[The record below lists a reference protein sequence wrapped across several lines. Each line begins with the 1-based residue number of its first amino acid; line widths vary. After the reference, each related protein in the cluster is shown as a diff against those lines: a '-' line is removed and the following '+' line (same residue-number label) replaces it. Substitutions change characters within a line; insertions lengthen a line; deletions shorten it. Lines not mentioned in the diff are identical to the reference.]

1 MTNPHKDIL
10 IVDDEPGYRIL
21 VYKKLKSLNYRVF
34 LAQNGEEA
42 IVSLWEKPSIGLV
55 LLDVRLP
62 YLNGLNIFEI
72 IRKDFP
78 EKKIIICSALQKDEQ
93 KFLVNNVDDYY
104 CKDEDL
110 DGLMEKVSL
119 IFNNKSR
126 IGDIKDND
134 KRNFKRVPAN
144 VLASCES
151 SNYFLSPASIH
162 FFSFTKDLSLQGG
175 RFIVAEDIKVGQRF
189 SVSLELP
196 ANFIPLL
203 IDCEVIWVRKI
214 EEKESTTKGNFEV
227 GVKFLKLAS
236 SHDEE
241 KLKSYFNFV

>member
-1 MTNPHKDIL
+1 MINICKDIL

-42 IVSLWEKPSIGLV
+42 IVALWEKPSIGLV

-78 EKKIIICSALQKDEQ
+78 DKKIIICSALQKDEQ
-93 KFLVNNVDDYY
+93 KFLVNNVEDYY

-110 DGLMEKVSL
+110 ESLMEKTSSIL
-119 IFNNKSR
+119 NNKSR
-126 IGDIKDND
+126 IGELRDNE
-134 KRNFKRVPAN
+134 KRNFKRIPAN

-151 SNYFLSPASIH
+151 FNHFISPASMH
-162 FFSFTKDLSLQGG
+162 FFSYTKDLSLQGG
-175 RFIVAEDIKVGQRF
+175 G
-189 SVSLELP
+189 LLLP
-196 ANFIPLL
+196 
-203 IDCEVIWVRKI
+203 KI
-214 EEKESTTKGNFEV
+214 
-227 GVKFLKLAS
+227 
-236 SHDEE
+236 
-241 KLKSYFNFV
+241 